1 MLFSLLLI
9 YLSFIIFYQKKIEI
23 LKLFIF
29 SIIIYFTFKLI
40 IFIKHPYFPIFLT
53 IFILSNFI
61 IFLKSKIFYEKF
73 LIFSQTILIIIIST
87 GVNINFDKINFTF
100 SKIENDVRKKIKENS
115 LLLQG
120 KKELFFHEINFE
132 LTEFSETKA
141 DELFQKKQYF
151 SNEHKMEK
159 LKIKN
164 LTCSEP
170 FLKICKK
177 INTFAHTIYYMKHA
191 TLEENKSNDNIVN
204 NKLFID
210 PTKIL
215 LSVPLSAIKGFIM
228 PFKITDNYILIIISI
243 LKITLFFLLF
253 FSLFILLKKRN
264 YTKVEKIFYIVFLL
278 TPLSLAIDLVTS
290 NFFTYLRYVMPI
302 NIIMCSVV
310 SIAMIEIFTKKNDK
324 FSS

>member
-1 MLFSLLLI
+1 PFSKIYINIFDHQKFYFHFIIFINMILLLSSVFLTNKITKFIFPKFDNKLRMLIILNIFFLPINLIYYTNFFKEPFLLFSLLLI

-29 SIIIYFTFKLI
+29 SILIYFTFKLI

-141 DELFQKKQYF
+141 DELFQKK
-151 SNEHKMEK
+151 
-159 LKIKN
+159 
-164 LTCSEP
+164 
-170 FLKICKK
+170 
-177 INTFAHTIYYMKHA
+177 
-191 TLEENKSNDNIVN
+191 
-204 NKLFID
+204 
-210 PTKIL
+210 
-215 LSVPLSAIKGFIM
+215 
-228 PFKITDNYILIIISI
+228 
-243 LKITLFFLLF
+243 
-253 FSLFILLKKRN
+253 
-264 YTKVEKIFYIVFLL
+264 
-278 TPLSLAIDLVTS
+278 
-290 NFFTYLRYVMPI
+290 
-302 NIIMCSVV
+302 
-310 SIAMIEIFTKKNDK
+310 
-324 FSS
+324 